1 MNSSSQPS
9 NSSNIDAI
17 SEIKSRLDIV
27 EVVSEHLVLKKSG
40 RNHWGLCPFHKEKT
54 PSFSVSQ
61 DKGIFKC
68 FGCGEGGDSISFL
81 MKVNN
86 HSFFEVITELAQ
98 KFGIPLHSGGYSTEK
113 QELKQQIYLLNE
125 SAVDFFHN
133 NFYESKDAKNAR
145 DYLLKRGI
153 TEQIINE
160 FELGFA
166 PKQSD
171 ALTNYLID
179 NFQTNYDVLE
189 KAGLSLKRT
198 SGPGYTDRFKNRII
212 IPIRDEKGNYIA
224 FGARLLG
231 DNGPKYLNSPDTPV
245 FNKSRNLFALYQA
258 KDSIKESDSAIFMEG
273 YFDVITAHASG
284 LKNVVATLGTAMSES
299 HLRLI
304 SKFTYSKKIFLAFD
318 MDAAGINATDR
329 GAEVI
334 KSAFSGLGEVKQFD
348 GSIADTFADNNKPVC
363 EIRVVNI
370 PTGKDPDEFIRTE
383 GLDAYNNLI
392 NNAPLLIDYQIN
404 RIIDSKGEI
413 KSPQQ
418 KSKMVK
424 TLIPVLCE
432 VKNTI
437 VRNEYIKILSERLEV
452 DEESFNIEV
461 KKNLQRSQIK
471 DRTPVQIGKSIKRH
485 LLAQKN
491 LLSLY
496 FIKSDNLSCLAINN
510 FLKEVNFTDSDY
522 LFIKKEIENIIQEL
536 GNNADISQELLIK
549 IVSNEDLKK
558 KVVDIMFSLDDK
570 INMNEKQLRQY
581 VDENILCINQYV
593 ALEEQ
598 KKLKSDY
605 RSADDDDL
613 SSLQLQYKVRELVQ
627 ARLEKINGKKNE
639 E

>member
-9 NSSNIDAI
+9 NSDNIDAI

-27 EVVSEHLVLKKSG
+27 EVVSEHVVLKKSG

-98 KFGIPLHSGGYSTEK
+98 KFCIQLHSGIYSTEK

-125 SAVDFFHN
+125 SAAAFFKKS
-133 NFYESKDAKNAR
+133 FYESKDAEKAR
-145 DYLLKRGI
+145 DYLLKREI
-153 TEQIINE
+153 TQQIINE

-198 SGPGYTDRFKNRII
+198 SGQGYTDRFKNRII

-224 FGARLLG
+224 FGARLLD
-231 DNGPKYLNSPDTPV
+231 DNGPKYLNSPDTSV
-245 FNKSRNLFALYQA
+245 FNKSRSLFALYQA
-258 KDSIKESDSAIFMEG
+258 KDSIKAEDSAIFMEG
-273 YFDVITAHASG
+273 YFDVITAHANG
-284 LKNVVATLGTAMSES
+284 LKNVVATLGTAMSEN
-299 HLRLI
+299 HLRLVSRFTH
-304 SKFTYSKKIFLAFD
+304 SKRIFLAFD
-318 MDAAGINATDR
+318 MDTAGINATDR

-334 KSAFSGLGEVKQFD
+334 RSAFQGLGQIKQFD
-348 GSIADTFADNNKPVC
+348 GSIADTFIDNNKPVC
-363 EIRVVNI
+363 EIRVVNT

-383 GLDAYNNLI
+383 GLDAYKNLI

-404 RIIDSKGEI
+404 RIIDSKGDI

-418 KSKMVK
+418 KSKLVK
-424 TLIPVLCE
+424 ILIPVLCE
-432 VKNTI
+432 IKNTI

-471 DRTPVQIGKSIKRH
+471 DRTPVLISKGIKRH

-496 FIKSDNLSCLAINN
+496 FIKNDNLSCLTINN
-510 FLKEVNFTDSDY
+510 FLKEVNFTDLDY
-522 LFIKKEIENIIQEL
+522 LLIKKEIENIIHEP
-536 GNNADISQELLIK
+536 GNNADISQELLVK
-549 IVSNEDLKK
+549 FVSNEDLKK

-581 VDENILCINQYV
+581 VDENILCITQYI

-598 KKLKSDY
+598 KKLRSDY
-605 RSADDDDL
+605 QTADDDDL

>member
-1 MNSSSQPS
+1 MNSNSQP
-9 NSSNIDAI
+9 NNPNNIDAI
-17 SEIKSRLDIV
+17 AEIKSRLDIV
-27 EVVSEHLVLKKSG
+27 EVVSEHVVLKKTG

-81 MKVNN
+81 MKINN

-98 KFGIPLHSGGYSTEK
+98 KFGIPLHSGSYSTEK

-125 SAVDFFHN
+125 SAVDFFHS
-133 NFYESKDAKNAR
+133 NFYESKDAEKAR

-166 PKQSD
+166 PKQPD

-179 NFQTNYDVLE
+179 NFRTNYDVLE
-189 KAGLSLKRT
+189 KTGLSLKRS
-198 SGPGYTDRFKNRII
+198 SGQGYIDRFKNRII

-224 FGARLLG
+224 FGARLLD

-258 KDSIKESDSAIFMEG
+258 KNSIKEEDSAIFMEG
-273 YFDVITAHASG
+273 YFDVITAHSNG
-284 LKNVVATLGTAMSES
+284 LKNVVATLGTAMSEN

-304 SKFTYSKKIFLAFD
+304 SKFTNSKRIFLAFD
-318 MDAAGINATDR
+318 MDTAGINATDR

-334 KSAFSGLGEVKQFD
+334 KSAFSGLGEIKQFD
-348 GSIADTFADNNKPVC
+348 GSIADTFVDNNKPVC

-370 PTGKDPDEFIRTE
+370 PAGKDPDEFIRAE
-383 GLDAYNNLI
+383 GLDAYKNLI

-404 RIIDSKGEI
+404 RIIDSKGDI

-418 KSKMVK
+418 KSKFVK

-432 VKNTI
+432 IKNTI

-471 DRTPVQIGKSIKRH
+471 DRTPVQISKGVKRH

-496 FIKSDNLSCLAINN
+496 FIKSDNLSCLTINN

-522 LFIKKEIENIIQEL
+522 LLIKKEIENIIHEV
-536 GNNADISQELLIK
+536 GNNAEISEELLVK

-570 INMNEKQLRQY
+570 MNMNEKQLRLY

-598 KKLKSDY
+598 KQLKSDY
-605 RSADDDDL
+605 HTADDDDL

-627 ARLEKINGKKNE
+627 ARLEKINGKKNQE
-639 E
+639 